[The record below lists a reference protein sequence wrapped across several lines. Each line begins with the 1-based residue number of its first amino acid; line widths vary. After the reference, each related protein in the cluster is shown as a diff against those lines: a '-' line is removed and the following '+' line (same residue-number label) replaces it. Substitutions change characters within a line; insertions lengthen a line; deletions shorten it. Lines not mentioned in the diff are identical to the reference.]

1 MLVLLIGDA
10 LIHAAHYS
18 EVFGLLA
25 GMRQPQKRD
34 LEPIERPR
42 ILVLSASGASTFA
55 ADAML
60 HHLGASVRTVM
71 ETDDA
76 ERLLDI
82 WRPNVLIIT
91 FWSGALGAWC
101 RGLRGKL
108 SFTDLPILVLGD
120 RDDEQEV
127 LEVLDAGADAYLAQP
142 FGAALL
148 VSQVQSFLGRS
159 NWERR
164 TIGDKSTLCVD
175 PIAQRVW
182 IRGQEVHLTRRLFR
196 LMHYLALHPDRMFS
210 SLEVS
215 TILAERNQTMQSNTI
230 AVQIYQLRKTL
241 GVVGADT
248 WLETVRGFSYRLV
261 VPQSDKT
268 PPSSTAHGGF
278 HEIP

>member
-1 MLVLLIGDA
+1 MLVLLIGGA

-25 GMRQPQKRD
+25 GMRQPQKED

-71 ETDDA
+71 ESDDA

-164 TIGDKSTLCVD
+164 TIGDKSTLLVD
-175 PIAQRVW
+175 PIAQPP
-182 IRGQEVHLTRRLFR
+182 
-196 LMHYLALHPDRMFS
+196 M
-210 SLEVS
+210 
-215 TILAERNQTMQSNTI
+215 
-230 AVQIYQLRKTL
+230 
-241 GVVGADT
+241 DT
-248 WLETVRGFSYRLV
+248 WSGSAFD
-261 VPQSDKT
+261 PT
-268 PPSSTAHGGF
+268 PVSVDALSGSASRSHVFFTGAVHHPCREKSNHAIECHCRTNLPTA
-278 HEIP
+278 